1 MGVGEMQSV
10 ERKNS
15 GEELFIFRAK
25 GRVSLNGFGVR
36 DSHFAKT
43 AGFGTDSYNHYICKI
58 RRTWVA
64 KYCSVF
70 KHNLI
75 QTRLQPISPSDDFLR
90 H

>member
-1 MGVGEMQSV
+1 
-10 ERKNS
+10 
-15 GEELFIFRAK
+15 
-25 GRVSLNGFGVR
+25 
-36 DSHFAKT
+36 
-43 AGFGTDSYNHYICKI
+43 
-58 RRTWVA
+58 VA